1 MILNSA
7 TLRGLNVGFKTIFN
21 KALDN
26 TKPMWETVAT
36 KVPSTTTTETYA
48 WLGAFPRLREWI
60 GSRQIKNLSTS
71 DYTIRN
77 KDFENTV
84 AVPRNAIE
92 DDQVGLYNPLM
103 QDMGESAALWPDSMV
118 FKLLKEGFDAK
129 CYDGK
134 TFYAADH
141 KVGKLTFSNKGTGAL
156 STTSYAVARSSMMS
170 LKDEE
175 DNSLNIMPNLLVVP
189 PTLEAM
195 ARKILLADE
204 IDGSTNTMKG
214 TAELLVVP
222 ELAGQDTA
230 WHLLCTTKA
239 IKPLIFQERKAPHFV
254 SKDAENDDNVFM
266 NKEFIY
272 GTDARGNVGYS
283 FWQLAYGS
291 NGTK

>member
-21 KALDN
+21 KALDK

-36 KVPSTTTTETYA
+36 KVPSTTAAETYA
-48 WLGAFPRLREWI
+48 WLGSFPRLREWI

-77 KDFENTV
+77 KDFESTV

-141 KVGKLTFSNKGTGAL
+141 KVGKLTFSNKGTAAL
-156 STTSYAVARSSMMS
+156 SPASYATARSNMMS

-175 DNSLNIMPNLLVVP
+175 GNSLNIMPNLLVVP
-189 PTLEAM
+189 PTLEGM

-222 ELAGQDTA
+222 ELAGQDTT

-239 IKPLIFQERKAPHFV
+239 IKPLLFQERETPKFV

-266 NKEFIY
+266 NREFIY
-272 GTDARGNVGYS
+272 GTEARGNVGYS